1 MSYQELQNI
10 ATVANR
16 IAPPCY
22 HRVAQDDF
30 SERLGQVVTGFGLVA
45 LFAIYVALAVVK

>member
-1 MSYQELQNI
+1 MSYQELQNV

-22 HRVAQDDF
+22 HRVAQDEF
-30 SERLGQVVTGFGLVA
+30 NERLGQVVTGFGLVA
-45 LFAIYVALAVVK
+45 LFVICIVLAVVK

>member
-16 IAPPCY
+16 IAPECY
-22 HRVAQDDF
+22 HRVAQDEF
-30 SERLGQVVTGFGLVA
+30 NEKLGQVVTGFGLVA
-45 LFAIYVALAVVK
+45 LAAIYVVLAVVK